1 MISPA
6 ITRRRFI
13 EAAAALVAGAMT
25 LGADKSDAPATT
37 MGIAGDGWTIH
48 RKAGR
53 DADPL
58 SFLRTAHEMKMGGV
72 QCPLNFK
79 EGDDAK
85 KLRTQAEQWGMY
97 VEASIPLIT
106 GSADRFE
113 YDVQIAKE
121 AGISTIRTVLF
132 PGRRYEALKTR
143 QQFEDATKHAIDTLK
158 WAEPI
163 ARKHD
168 VILAIEN
175 HKDQRIDERIAM
187 MKQFDSEHIGICVDV
202 GNSFA
207 LCEDPLETVKAYAP
221 WARAVHIKD
230 QAAAECPQGFLYAD
244 EALGQGA
251 LELPAMV
258 DMLRAAQPKIHFCLE
273 VITRNPLLVP
283 VLTKQYWAT
292 MPDVPASDLA
302 KTLAAVTRQK
312 RTDFPNVSTMTAD
325 QQLEME
331 TQIVRASIAYASIN
345 LKLV

>member
-1 MISPA
+1 
-6 ITRRRFI
+6 
-13 EAAAALVAGAMT
+13 
-25 LGADKSDAPATT
+25 

-58 SFLRTAHEMKMGGV
+58 SFLRTAHEIKMGGV

-79 EGDDAK
+79 EREDAK
-85 KLRTQAEQWGMY
+85 KLRSQAEQWGMY
-97 VEASIPLIT
+97 VEASMPLIT
-106 GSADRFE
+106 GSPDRFE
-113 YDVQIAKE
+113 TDVQVANE
-121 AGISTIRTVLF
+121 AGISIARTVLF

-143 QQFEDATKHAIDTLK
+143 EQFDNATKHAIETLR

-163 ARKHD
+163 AAKHG

-187 MKQFDSEHIGICVDV
+187 MKQFSSEHVGICVDV

-230 QAAAECPQGFLYAD
+230 QAAAECPEGFLYAD
-244 EALGQGA
+244 EALGAGA
-251 LELPAMV
+251 LQLPEMV
-258 DMLRAAQPKIHFCLE
+258 DVLRSAWPKIHFSLE

-283 VLTKQYWAT
+283 VLTQQYWAT
-292 MPDVPASDLA
+292 MPDVPAADLA
-302 KTLAAVTRQK
+302 RTLKAVKQQH
-312 RTDFPNVSTMTAD
+312 RTSFPNVSSMTTD
-325 QQLEME
+325 EQLEME
-331 TQIVRASIAYASIN
+331 TRIVRDSIAYAAGHDLTLSR
-345 LKLV
+345 K